1 MADCPI
7 DDKVIKY
14 ADYLVDN
21 YLTADCDYPP
31 KIWASESSSLQR
43 TTNTCASFHANFNR
57 SFYKESPSI
66 FNLLEVLIDE
76 VQTETYIKLRSV
88 HLPNVTQDRSIR
100 ERKSKNEKYI
110 TDYQNLLLDRYSKL
124 LIKISR
130 RYYYLKINISLKYCN
145 HIFRYDFVKLV
156 SNNYFKTQ

>member
-1 MADCPI
+1 MTDRPI

-31 KIWASESSSLQR
+31 EIWASACSSLQR
-43 TTNTCASFHANFNR
+43 TTNNYESFHANFNQ

-66 FNLLEVLIDE
+66 FNLLVVLIDE
-76 VQTETYIKLRSV
+76 VQTEIYIKLRSV

-110 TDYQNLLLDRYSKL
+110 TDYQNEQLDRYSTSF
-124 LIKISR
+124 ITMA
-130 RYYYLKINISLKYCN
+130 YLKINLSLKYCN
-145 HIFRYDFVKLV
+145 HIFRYDFVNKQLFQ
-156 SNNYFKTQ
+156 NAINQR